1 MQVLLKSEFSINWA
15 TLVSLI
21 VGMGLGII
29 LFVLIYTLITINKMS
44 DKRFT
49 LRDVNSTV
57 PYDEIKF
64 EIQKAQKE
72 FLEKKAEEKA
82 IKFDFIRDIII
93 KLIKSIAKKFY
104 PDSIEPIAELTLEE
118 IIILD
123 RYIVNKIE
131 ELLDN
136 RGFKPLQ
143 KVKISTIIK
152 IINAKNTVENNKV
165 VKGIQKSGVSK
176 IVSGAYTVLNA
187 INPVVWVKKLIIN
200 PSINLI
206 TKQIILKLI
215 QQIGQETYNVYSK
228 QAFVDQDAD
237 EDIDAII
244 RNYETKENDTIK
256 AK

>member
-49 LRDVNSTV
+49 LKDVNSTV

-118 IIILD
+118 MLAQYETSESIGAKYIIDIPRD
-123 RYIVNKIE
+123 VNELKEYMGMLEEKKPEKATLVKKIKSAVKKSVGRPRKRKIE
-131 ELLDN
+131 
-136 RGFKPLQ
+136 K
-143 KVKISTIIK
+143 
-152 IINAKNTVENNKV
+152 
-165 VKGIQKSGVSK
+165 
-176 IVSGAYTVLNA
+176 
-187 INPVVWVKKLIIN
+187 
-200 PSINLI
+200 
-206 TKQIILKLI
+206 
-215 QQIGQETYNVYSK
+215 
-228 QAFVDQDAD
+228 
-237 EDIDAII
+237 
-244 RNYETKENDTIK
+244 
-256 AK
+256 